1 MSEAASAEADV
12 LDTPE
17 AGRKI
22 VRGGSVRVVG
32 FVFVT
37 LLSVVGIALVT
48 RYLGPEK
55 FGQFQTVLALVTI
68 IQTITDLGMTPLGIR
83 EFSQRKGRD
92 RDDFMAVLL
101 GLRLASTVVGVT
113 LAVLVALA
121 LGYDEV
127 MVIGTALLG
136 ASVVLGLLQGTLG
149 IPLMTQLR
157 IGTVTALDLGRQTAL
172 TAGYAA
178 LVVGGASLIGFFAI
192 SIPVQAAVVLA
203 TVVLVRGLISLRP
216 SFDRRAWLAL
226 IKPSLVFA
234 LAVAVG
240 QVYVYT
246 ALVITELVTSEFET
260 GLFAASFR
268 VYIIVAAVPG
278 ILVTTAFPL
287 LSRAARDDRE
297 RLSYATQRLFEGTA
311 ILGGAALLLC
321 VLGAAPIIAI
331 VAGPAF
337 DEAVPVLQI
346 QGVALAMTFVIA
358 TWGFTLLAVHHHR
371 PMIIANVI
379 AMTVS
384 ATTVVVLA
392 AAHGATG
399 AALATVLGE
408 LVLAVGYAIA
418 LTSVDRAMR
427 PGFGRVLR
435 AVPALAIGLGAGL
448 LLPAPAVV
456 EAAVGLGVYGVALLA
471 FRAVPDEILEHV
483 PGPLGAA
490 ARR

>member
-1 MSEAASAEADV
+1 MSDALPGVDV

-22 VRGGSVRVVG
+22 VRGGSARVVG
-32 FVFVT
+32 FVIVT
-37 LLSVVGIALVT
+37 LLSVLGIALVT
-48 RYLGPEK
+48 RHLGPDE
-55 FGQFQTVLALVTI
+55 FGQFQTVLALVMI
-68 IQTITDLGMTPLGIR
+68 VQTITDLGMAPLGIR
-83 EFSQRKGRD
+83 EFSQRQGRD
-92 RDDFMAVLL
+92 RDEFMAVLL
-101 GLRLASTVVGVT
+101 GLRLASTVVGVSV
-113 LAVLVALA
+113 AVLVALV
-121 LGYDEV
+121 LGYEPV
-127 MVIGTALLG
+127 MVAGTALLG
-136 ASVVLGLLQGTLG
+136 CSVVLGLIQGTLG

-157 IGTVTALDLGRQTAL
+157 IGTVTTLDLLRQAAL
-172 TAGYAA
+172 TGGYAL
-178 LVVGGASLIGFFAI
+178 LVLVGATLLAFYAVA
-192 SIPVQAAVVLA
+192 IPVQLVVVVA
-203 TVVLVRGLISLRP
+203 TALLVRGVISLRP
-216 SFDRRAWLAL
+216 SFDRQAWLAL
-226 IKPSLVFA
+226 IKPSLAFA

-246 ALVITELVTSEFET
+246 ALVLTQLVTSSYET

-268 VYIIVAAVPG
+268 VYIIIAAVPG

-287 LSRAARDDRE
+287 LSRAARDDRQ
-297 RLSYATQRLFEGTA
+297 RLSYASQRLFEGTA

-331 VAGPAF
+331 VAGSAF
-337 DEAVPVLQI
+337 DGAVPVLQI

-358 TWGFTLLAVHHHR
+358 TWGFSLLAVHHHR
-371 PMIIANVI
+371 PMIVANVV

-384 ATTVVVLA
+384 AVTVLILA
-392 AAHGATG
+392 TSHGATG
-399 AALATVLGE
+399 AAVATVLGE
-408 LVLAVGYAIA
+408 LALATGYAVA

-435 AVPALAIGLGAGL
+435 VVPALALGLGVGV

-456 EAAVGLGVYGVALLA
+456 QTAMGLTVYGIALLL
-471 FRAVPDEILEHV
+471 FRAVPDEVLEHV